1 MKLRPGIN
9 ITRVLSFTPPAA
21 QRIKAK
27 LSDRRVVAE
36 GNSTSALQMSVLPNI
51 HRAAVTIQVKKK
63 EEVMSPFQDEHKDR
77 LLLMTTSTD
86 LC

>member
-63 EEVMSPFQDEHKDR
+63 EVMSPFQDEHKDR